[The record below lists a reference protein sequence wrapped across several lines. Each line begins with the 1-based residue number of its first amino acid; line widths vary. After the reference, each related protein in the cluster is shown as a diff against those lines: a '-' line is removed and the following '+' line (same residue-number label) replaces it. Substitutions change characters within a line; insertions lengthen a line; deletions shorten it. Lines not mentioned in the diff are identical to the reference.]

1 MEQTKMVNLTLR
13 ELLKFYKLTQVV
25 SLPAQ
30 TLFSVILSVEFIKHA
45 FALILLLMLKSI
57 WVTLDPIKTQ

>member
-1 MEQTKMVNLTLR
+1 MEQKIMVNLTPL
-13 ELLKFYKLTQVV
+13 EHLKFYKLTQVE

-30 TLFSVILSVEFIKHA
+30 THFSVILSMELLNHA